1 MRPAHV
7 GSVVGFCV
15 GKSGRPDKPR
25 PRIINDLSSF
35 CRKCQVFTTE
45 GTRGELESIRPTNGL
60 EWRSR
65 TEVMC

>member
-1 MRPAHV
+1 MRPA
-7 GSVVGFCV
+7 VVGCIV
-15 GKSGRPDKPR
+15 GFHVAKSGRPDKAQ

-35 CRKCQVFTTE
+35 CRKCQVLTTE
-45 GTRGELESIRPTNGL
+45 DTPGELESLRPTNGL